1 MSIISEIAQGLSSVL
16 KRTQKPVMQY
26 AENIALVAEVP
37 FDKEKVNQCQGF
49 TYNPQTEKFIVACIN
64 ADSTTQIL
72 YELNKDFT
80 VVRSIENTGADKLG
94 HCNTLFFDGKLR
106 ATNGAANGNRIYTVG
121 DDLTPGEYKD
131 YTDRFYNVGYNNVT
145 GQYVSIL
152 PGEDNSTR
160 KIKIY
165 ANSDL
170 TDGKEYT
177 VTVNEKNNDSNGALF
192 IGNKVIFSLMRRIV
206 EVEIGDNTA
215 TIVREL
221 EFEPKAEIEDF
232 ALVDGAIYMAANSHD
247 YIRIYK
253 YDFARSYYNNINNDF
268 LNNGIVVGNQ
278 VGYHGQSVDKATN
291 YVMAKINANNNLEVG
306 DKRNLTTILGKELK
320 HYNGTNSYTVLTTY
334 HYDKAIY
341 NKVKTDELFV
351 KKADVQS
358 LVGNKKSLNV
368 VAEGVDNTGA
378 TDVTEK
384 LNEIFTKA
392 NAEKYEEVI
401 FPDGTYKIEN
411 VVKIFCPEKMSRS
424 LVVKSENT
432 YGATI
437 LCDHTDASQGD
448 IGFVLTRNVP
458 ENEDGTVVN
467 AYNTT
472 IDGFIFKV
480 KDQDADGSN
489 FKFIGSESTISSLLF
504 TNVKLVNLRMTNTKD
519 CAGQNIDLVAQCN
532 NLTIDNVKTN
542 YGMYAVYLEYSYGI
556 NNTISNIVSNNCTYC
571 LSTYSYADFE
581 SVTLHF
587 DDTVDLNSG
596 TMANFYANKI
606 SNFKLTGRWALNQ
619 NPLYINVGPRAEI
632 SNVTLDITL
641 DENADHVL
649 VEEKPS
655 AFIYLIS
662 PESAKIEVKVSDLKF
677 DKFQENFDYWIQKGT
692 KFSWINSPELS
703 ISPNGISEYPAL
715 TLFNNLG
722 SVDEYSSRGF
732 LNRKYEI
739 KAEDSAKTRIYLGY
753 DRTIHE
759 AKIDSKDEL
768 ADGEG
773 SAIFFGV
780 NGVPY
785 KDAKDYDYSN
795 YTAGVAGDVYL
806 ESKPNNSGH
815 FGYVSTYRYT
825 TRTEYLPT
833 ADKPT
838 SVTNHG
844 DRTITFGFDKF
855 PVWTNGT
862 LKDTPIIVGSGMNV
876 LGKGLFKVIETDV
889 EAKTMKCEIPET
901 YKSDVITSLADL
913 TMEIYFTPGKPI
925 NTMGTMTYETIP
937 IIHSGPT
944 EKRPTE
950 HLVVGQ
956 QYFDTTLDMPVFW
969 NGTKWVVNAAD
980 VGDRLKDYVRI
991 DKLMATDMT
1000 QAPAFAGQMII
1011 DNNTLYIAESTE
1023 GPGSWRIVYLQ
1034 PNDHL

>member
-1 MSIISEIAQGLSSVL
+1 MANLKDTLTRVLDPFIDKIAKEIATIKAG
-16 KRTQKPVMQY
+16 M
-26 AENIALVAEVP
+26 
-37 FDKEKVNQCQGF
+37 D
-49 TYNPQTEKFIVACIN
+49 
-64 ADSTTQIL
+64 TT
-72 YELNKDFT
+72 K
-80 VVRSIENTGADKLG
+80 SI
-94 HCNTLFFDGKLR
+94 
-106 ATNGAANGNRIYTVG
+106 
-121 DDLTPGEYKD
+121 
-131 YTDRFYNVGYNNVT
+131 
-145 GQYVSIL
+145 
-152 PGEDNSTR
+152 
-160 KIKIY
+160 
-165 ANSDL
+165 
-170 TDGKEYT
+170 
-177 VTVNEKNNDSNGALF
+177 
-192 IGNKVIFSLMRRIV
+192 
-206 EVEIGDNTA
+206 
-215 TIVREL
+215 
-221 EFEPKAEIEDF
+221 
-232 ALVDGAIYMAANSHD
+232 
-247 YIRIYK
+247 
-253 YDFARSYYNNINNDF
+253 
-268 LNNGIVVGNQ
+268 
-278 VGYHGQSVDKATN
+278 
-291 YVMAKINANNNLEVG
+291 
-306 DKRNLTTILGKELK
+306 
-320 HYNGTNSYTVLTTY
+320 
-334 HYDKAIY
+334 
-341 NKVKTDELFV
+341 
-351 KKADVQS
+351 
-358 LVGNKKSLNV
+358 NV
-368 VAEGVDNTGA
+368 VSYGIDNTGT

-384 LNEIFTKA
+384 LNELFLKVSK
-392 NAEKYEEVI
+392 EKYQEVI

-411 VVKIFCPEKMSRS
+411 PVKIYCPEKMSRS
-424 LVVKSENT
+424 LVVRSEST

-437 LCDHTDASQGD
+437 LCDHTDASQGEP

-467 AYNTT
+467 AYNTK

-480 KDQDADGSN
+480 KDQEADGSN
-489 FKFIGSESTISSLLF
+489 FKFISSEGTISSLLF

-519 CAGQNIDLVAQCN
+519 CTGYNIDLVAQCN
-532 NLTIDNVKTN
+532 NLTIDNVKAN

-556 NNTISNIVSNNCTYC
+556 NNSISNIVSNNCTYC

-581 SVTLHF
+581 TVTIHF

-632 SNVTLDITL
+632 SNVELDITL
-641 DENADHVL
+641 DDNPDHVL

-655 AFIYLIS
+655 AFIYLLS
-662 PESAKIEVKVSDLKF
+662 PESAKLEVKVSDLKF
-677 DKFQENFDYWIQKGT
+677 DKFQENLDNWIQKGV

-703 ISPNGISEYPAL
+703 ISPNGVTEYPAL

-759 AKIDSKDEL
+759 TNISSKDEL

-773 SAIFFGV
+773 SAIFFGA

-825 TRTEYLPT
+825 TKTEYLPA

-844 DRTITFGFDKF
+844 DRTMTFGFDKF

-862 LKDTPIIVGSGMNV
+862 LKDTPIVVGSEMNV
-876 LGKGLFKVIETDV
+876 LGKGLFKVIETNV

-901 YKSDVITSLADL
+901 YKADVITSLADL
-913 TMEIYFTPGKPI
+913 NMEIYFSPAKPV
-925 NTMGTMTYETIP
+925 NTMGVMTYETIP

-950 HLVVGQ
+950 HLAIGQ
-956 QYFDTTLDMPVFW
+956 QYFDTTLGLQVVW
-969 NGTKWVVNAAD
+969 NGTKWIANNVDIDAKLAE
-980 VGDRLKDYVRI
+980 YVRKDNI
-991 DKLMATDMT
+991 TATDIT
-1000 QAPAFAGQMII
+1000 TTPAFIGQVAVSGGQI
-1011 DNNTLYIAESTE
+1011 YIAKSLDNGAAGWNVIRTE
-1023 GPGSWRIVYLQ
+1023 PIDTL
-1034 PNDHL
+1034 

>member
-1 MSIISEIAQGLSSVL
+1 MANLKDTLTRVLDPFIDKIAKEISTIKAGMDTTKSI
-16 KRTQKPVMQY
+16 
-26 AENIALVAEVP
+26 
-37 FDKEKVNQCQGF
+37 D
-49 TYNPQTEKFIVACIN
+49 
-64 ADSTTQIL
+64 
-72 YELNKDFT
+72 
-80 VVRSIENTGADKLG
+80 VV
-94 HCNTLFFDGKLR
+94 
-106 ATNGAANGNRIYTVG
+106 
-121 DDLTPGEYKD
+121 
-131 YTDRFYNVGYNNVT
+131 
-145 GQYVSIL
+145 
-152 PGEDNSTR
+152 
-160 KIKIY
+160 
-165 ANSDL
+165 
-170 TDGKEYT
+170 
-177 VTVNEKNNDSNGALF
+177 
-192 IGNKVIFSLMRRIV
+192 
-206 EVEIGDNTA
+206 
-215 TIVREL
+215 
-221 EFEPKAEIEDF
+221 
-232 ALVDGAIYMAANSHD
+232 
-247 YIRIYK
+247 
-253 YDFARSYYNNINNDF
+253 SY
-268 LNNGIVVGNQ
+268 GI
-278 VGYHGQSVDKATN
+278 
-291 YVMAKINANNNLEVG
+291 
-306 DKRNLTTILGKELK
+306 
-320 HYNGTNSYTVLTTY
+320 
-334 HYDKAIY
+334 
-341 NKVKTDELFV
+341 
-351 KKADVQS
+351 
-358 LVGNKKSLNV
+358 
-368 VAEGVDNTGA
+368 DNTGA

-384 LNEIFTKA
+384 LNELFLKVSK
-392 NAEKYEEVI
+392 EKYQEVI

-411 VVKIFCPEKMSRS
+411 PVKIYCPEKMSRS
-424 LVVKSENT
+424 LVVRSEST

-437 LCDHTDASQGD
+437 VCDHTDASQGEP

-480 KDQDADGSN
+480 KDQDAEGSN

-504 TNVKLVNLRMTNTKD
+504 TNVKLINLRMTNTKD
-519 CAGQNIDLVAQCN
+519 CTGYNIDLAAQCN
-532 NLTIDNVKTN
+532 NLTIDNVKAN
-542 YGMYAVYLEYSYGI
+542 YGMYVIYLEYSYGI

-581 SVTLHF
+581 TVTIHF

-632 SNVTLDITL
+632 SNVELDITL
-641 DENADHVL
+641 DDNPDHVL

-662 PESAKIEVKVSDLKF
+662 PESAKLEVKVSDLKF

-703 ISPNGISEYPAL
+703 ISPNGVTEYPAL

-759 AKIDSKDEL
+759 ENVASKDEL
-768 ADGEG
+768 VDGEG
-773 SAIFFGV
+773 SAIFFGA

-785 KDAKDYDYSN
+785 KDAKDHDYSN

-806 ESKPNNSGH
+806 ETKPNNSGH

-825 TRTEYLPT
+825 TKTEYLPK

-844 DRTITFGFDKF
+844 DRTMTFGFDKF

-876 LGKGLFKVIETDV
+876 LGKGLFKVIETNV
-889 EAKTMKCEIPET
+889 EAKTMKCEIPEH
-901 YKSDVITSLADL
+901 YKSDVITSLDDL
-913 TMEIYFTPGKPI
+913 SMEIYFTPAKPI
-925 NTMGTMTYETIP
+925 NTMGVMTYETIP

-950 HLVVGQ
+950 NIAVGQ
-956 QYFDTTLDMPVFW
+956 QYFDTTLGLQIVW
-969 NGTKWVVNAAD
+969 NGTKWIANNVD
-980 VGDRLKDYVRI
+980 IDEKLKEYVRKDSI
-991 DKLMATDMT
+991 TATDIT
-1000 QAPAFAGQMII
+1000 TTPAFIGQVAVSGGQI
-1011 DNNTLYIAESTE
+1011 YIAKSLDHGGAGWNVIRTESIDT
-1023 GPGSWRIVYLQ
+1023 L
-1034 PNDHL
+1034 

>member
-1 MSIISEIAQGLSSVL
+1 MANLKDTLTRVLDPFIDKIAKEISTIKAGMDTTKSI
-16 KRTQKPVMQY
+16 
-26 AENIALVAEVP
+26 
-37 FDKEKVNQCQGF
+37 D
-49 TYNPQTEKFIVACIN
+49 
-64 ADSTTQIL
+64 
-72 YELNKDFT
+72 
-80 VVRSIENTGADKLG
+80 VV
-94 HCNTLFFDGKLR
+94 
-106 ATNGAANGNRIYTVG
+106 
-121 DDLTPGEYKD
+121 
-131 YTDRFYNVGYNNVT
+131 
-145 GQYVSIL
+145 
-152 PGEDNSTR
+152 
-160 KIKIY
+160 
-165 ANSDL
+165 
-170 TDGKEYT
+170 
-177 VTVNEKNNDSNGALF
+177 
-192 IGNKVIFSLMRRIV
+192 
-206 EVEIGDNTA
+206 
-215 TIVREL
+215 
-221 EFEPKAEIEDF
+221 
-232 ALVDGAIYMAANSHD
+232 
-247 YIRIYK
+247 
-253 YDFARSYYNNINNDF
+253 SY
-268 LNNGIVVGNQ
+268 GI
-278 VGYHGQSVDKATN
+278 
-291 YVMAKINANNNLEVG
+291 
-306 DKRNLTTILGKELK
+306 
-320 HYNGTNSYTVLTTY
+320 
-334 HYDKAIY
+334 
-341 NKVKTDELFV
+341 
-351 KKADVQS
+351 
-358 LVGNKKSLNV
+358 
-368 VAEGVDNTGA
+368 DNTGA

-384 LNEIFTKA
+384 LNDLFLKVSK
-392 NAEKYEEVI
+392 EKYQEVI

-411 VVKIFCPEKMSRS
+411 PVKIFCPEKMSRS
-424 LVVKSENT
+424 LVIRSEST

-437 LCDHTDASQGD
+437 VCDHTDASQGEP

-489 FKFIGSESTISSLLF
+489 FKFISSESTISSLLF

-519 CAGQNIDLVAQCN
+519 CTGYNIDLVAQCN
-532 NLTIDNVKTN
+532 NLSIDNVKAN
-542 YGMYAVYLEYSYGI
+542 YGMYAIYLEYSYGI
-556 NNTISNIVSNNCTYC
+556 NNSISNIVSNNCTYC
-571 LSTYSYADFE
+571 LSSYSYADFE
-581 SVTLHF
+581 TVTIHF

-596 TMANFYANKI
+596 IMANFYANKI

-632 SNVTLDITL
+632 SNVELDITL
-641 DENADHVL
+641 DDNPDHVL

-655 AFIYLIS
+655 AFIYLLS
-662 PESAKIEVKVSDLKF
+662 PESAKLEVKVSDLKF
-677 DKFQENFDYWIQKGT
+677 DKFQENFDNWIQKGV

-703 ISPNGISEYPAL
+703 ISPNGVTEYPAL

-759 AKIDSKDEL
+759 TNISSKDEL

-773 SAIFFGV
+773 SAIFFGA

-825 TRTEYLPT
+825 TKTEYLPA

-844 DRTITFGFDKF
+844 DRTMTFGFDKF

-862 LKDTPIIVGSGMNV
+862 LKDTPIVVGSGMNV
-876 LGKGLFKVIETDV
+876 LGKGLFKVIETNV

-901 YKSDVITSLADL
+901 YKADVITSLADL
-913 TMEIYFTPGKPI
+913 NMEIYFTPAKPV
-925 NTMGTMTYETIP
+925 NTMGVMTYETIP

-950 HLVVGQ
+950 NIAVGQ
-956 QYFDTTLDMPVFW
+956 QYFDTTLGLQIVW
-969 NGTKWVVNAAD
+969 NGTKWIANNVDIDAKLAE
-980 VGDRLKDYVRI
+980 YVRKDSI
-991 DKLMATDMT
+991 TATDIT
-1000 QAPAFAGQMII
+1000 TTPAFIGQVAVSGDQI
-1011 DNNTLYIAESTE
+1011 YIAKS
-1023 GPGSWRIVYLQ
+1023 L
-1034 PNDHL
+1034 DHGGAGWNVIRTKSIDTL

>member
-1 MSIISEIAQGLSSVL
+1 MANLKDTLTRVLDPFIDRIAKEIATIKAG
-16 KRTQKPVMQY
+16 M
-26 AENIALVAEVP
+26 
-37 FDKEKVNQCQGF
+37 D
-49 TYNPQTEKFIVACIN
+49 
-64 ADSTTQIL
+64 TT
-72 YELNKDFT
+72 K
-80 VVRSIENTGADKLG
+80 SI
-94 HCNTLFFDGKLR
+94 
-106 ATNGAANGNRIYTVG
+106 
-121 DDLTPGEYKD
+121 
-131 YTDRFYNVGYNNVT
+131 
-145 GQYVSIL
+145 
-152 PGEDNSTR
+152 
-160 KIKIY
+160 
-165 ANSDL
+165 
-170 TDGKEYT
+170 
-177 VTVNEKNNDSNGALF
+177 
-192 IGNKVIFSLMRRIV
+192 
-206 EVEIGDNTA
+206 
-215 TIVREL
+215 
-221 EFEPKAEIEDF
+221 
-232 ALVDGAIYMAANSHD
+232 
-247 YIRIYK
+247 
-253 YDFARSYYNNINNDF
+253 
-268 LNNGIVVGNQ
+268 
-278 VGYHGQSVDKATN
+278 
-291 YVMAKINANNNLEVG
+291 
-306 DKRNLTTILGKELK
+306 
-320 HYNGTNSYTVLTTY
+320 
-334 HYDKAIY
+334 
-341 NKVKTDELFV
+341 
-351 KKADVQS
+351 
-358 LVGNKKSLNV
+358 NV
-368 VAEGVDNTGA
+368 VSYGIDNTGA

-384 LNEIFTKA
+384 LNELFLKVSK
-392 NAEKYEEVI
+392 EKYQEVI

-411 VVKIFCPEKMSRS
+411 PVKIFCPEKMSRS
-424 LVVKSENT
+424 LVVRSEST

-437 LCDHTDASQGD
+437 LCDHTDASQGEP
-448 IGFVLTRNVP
+448 IGFVMTRNIP
-458 ENEDGTVVN
+458 ENEDGTVAN

-504 TNVKLVNLRMTNTKD
+504 TNVKLVNLRMTNAKD
-519 CAGQNIDLVAQCN
+519 CTGYNIDLVAQCN
-532 NLTIDNVKTN
+532 NLTIDNVKAN

-581 SVTLHF
+581 TVTIHF

-632 SNVTLDITL
+632 SNVELDITL
-641 DENADHVL
+641 DDNPDHVL

-655 AFIYLIS
+655 AFIYLLS
-662 PESAKIEVKVSDLKF
+662 PESAKLEVKVSDLKF
-677 DKFQENFDYWIQKGT
+677 DKFQENLDNWIQKGV

-703 ISPNGISEYPAL
+703 ISPNGVTEYPAL

-759 AKIDSKDEL
+759 TNISSKDEL

-773 SAIFFGV
+773 SAIFFGA

-825 TRTEYLPT
+825 TKTEYLPA

-844 DRTITFGFDKF
+844 DRTMTFGFDKF

-862 LKDTPIIVGSGMNV
+862 LKDTPIVVGSGMNV

-889 EAKTMKCEIPET
+889 EAKTLKCEIPET
-901 YKSDVITSLADL
+901 YKADVITSLADL
-913 TMEIYFTPGKPI
+913 NMEIYFSPAKPV
-925 NTMGTMTYETIP
+925 NTMGVMTYETIP

-950 HLVVGQ
+950 NIAIGQ
-956 QYFDTTLDMPVFW
+956 QYFDTTLGLQVVW
-969 NGTKWVVNAAD
+969 NGTKWIANNVDIDAKLAE
-980 VGDRLKDYVRI
+980 YVRKDSI
-991 DKLMATDMT
+991 TATDIT
-1000 QAPAFAGQMII
+1000 TTPAFIGQVAVSGGQI
-1011 DNNTLYIAESTE
+1011 YIAKSLDHGGAGWNVIRTE
-1023 GPGSWRIVYLQ
+1023 PIDTL
-1034 PNDHL
+1034 